1 MKKFI
6 KIIAVVIAA
15 VFYLQ
20 ITAFAS
26 SGDPNIDNGGGDLG
40 SGTSENHWYP
50 GHDGVRVTVIDSQ
63 TGAVRSASI
72 DYTNKNV
79 SDIRFHFGKVSKA
92 EYVSGRELSVST
104 GEYVYKT
111 PAQKLPTIISDG
123 GGLAADINKIRS
135 YFTDE
140 QVIRGI
146 SNHVEIPFDTL
157 TNGDYKLMI
166 EPIMYIT
173 FNGIKTAMT
182 ATEAALYNIKTGGGL
197 RSKFAPLSHKNLPL
211 AMFLDKDDLGYSAWK
226 GSTTSN
232 VTDSDIIKYLG
243 IGIVSFKENEDTDE
257 PTDYYERQ
265 DYRVDTDVYTSVTIT
280 GGEHTPDDPVT
291 VKFYIKNRLY
301 TVSNVVFP
309 EGDSQLVWCKWHTPS
324 TEQQVDIYV
333 TVSNGAEADKTY
345 IRANITDL
353 DENPPPD
360 PTAYDRNDSFRAVS
374 VPTNPQK
381 TYAAWSVWEAYW
393 ESDWVWDSDWR
404 WNGEKWIDYGD
415 WVDEGEW
422 EFRSK
427 YYSVSLSAS
436 MDITPDTKNPTASG
450 STMKSGYGINE
461 TVNAWVSGNG
471 EHTALQNAVTYFPE
485 FYYETYWRLLE
496 STSTNTLEFRKNKY
510 STYNNRTHFTPVW
523 YPDGKYKVYT
533 WALDCW
539 TPAGMLSMNLT
550 DSVTI
555 SGNVYD
561 DWHIAPSY

>member
-1 MKKFI
+1 MKKLI
-6 KIIAVVIAA
+6 KLIAVVIAA

-72 DYTNKNV
+72 DYTNKNE

-146 SNHVEIPFDTL
+146 SNHVGIPFDTL

-182 ATEAALYNIKTGGGL
+182 ATEAALYNIKIGGGL

-291 VKFYIKNRLY
+291 VKGKLCDPLSLFTKKPDNRFLLFLYI
-301 TVSNVVFP
+301 
-309 EGDSQLVWCKWHTPS
+309 
-324 TEQQVDIYV
+324 
-333 TVSNGAEADKTY
+333 AD
-345 IRANITDL
+345 
-353 DENPPPD
+353 
-360 PTAYDRNDSFRAVS
+360 
-374 VPTNPQK
+374 
-381 TYAAWSVWEAYW
+381 
-393 ESDWVWDSDWR
+393 
-404 WNGEKWIDYGD
+404 
-415 WVDEGEW
+415 
-422 EFRSK
+422 
-427 YYSVSLSAS
+427 S
-436 MDITPDTKNPTASG
+436 MDSG
-450 STMKSGYGINE
+450 GVQFFCRHFPNGVKFPHI
-461 TVNAWVSGNG
+461 TVNDQVYIILRCGNFKIS
-471 EHTALQNAVTYFPE
+471 A
-485 FYYETYWRLLE
+485 RLIFLACGLCRCFRIG
-496 STSTNTLEFRKNKY
+496 NTDRAAQ
-510 STYNNRTHFTPVW
+510 S
-523 YPDGKYKVYT
+523 
-533 WALDCW
+533 
-539 TPAGMLSMNLT
+539 
-550 DSVTI
+550 
-555 SGNVYD
+555 
-561 DWHIAPSY
+561 